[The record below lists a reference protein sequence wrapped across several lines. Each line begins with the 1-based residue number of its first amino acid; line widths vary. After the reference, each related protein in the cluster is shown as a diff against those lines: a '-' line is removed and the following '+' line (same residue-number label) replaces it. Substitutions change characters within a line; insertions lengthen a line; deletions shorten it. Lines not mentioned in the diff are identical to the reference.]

1 MTIKLVEN
9 SAVRI
14 CFLTSQN
21 STQVAAAHWLPGTI
35 AGLRNASSSGF
46 LLDSTQLFID
56 FPVDMADKVAFIV
69 SWAAT
74 QQDDAGSLWLNVKA
88 GDGWRDILGDYNL
101 LLTESTAV
109 TGGSTRCQLKK
120 WLFGPFDSA
129 QFVGVASSVSTAG
142 AAVGDRCIRF
152 GLSTALATGALTT
165 EEYNKVHIQPFLMPV
180 VEYDT

>member
-14 CFLTSQN
+14 CWLTSAN
-21 STQVAAAHWLPGTI
+21 ATQVSVDHWTAGDI
-35 AGLRNASSSGF
+35 DGLRNASSSGYV
-46 LLDSTQLFID
+46 LDSTQRFID

-74 QQDDAGSLWLNVKA
+74 QQETAGSLYLNVKA
-88 GDGWRDILGDYNL
+88 GDGWRNILGDYDL

-109 TGGSTRCQLKK
+109 TGGSTACQLKK

-142 AAVGDRCIRF
+142 AAAGDRCIRF
-152 GLSTALATGALTT
+152 GMSTALATAALTT